1 MPNTTK
7 RLFNFDM
14 ERVTGLKSRRAVP
27 DSGSAG
33 ENLES
38 DSLRNYNPREEN
50 IESPFQEEYFLP
62 EDAQYAYAL
71 SYTFVVIPRFRTHH
85 LIGDLARSLEPWV
98 QDICISHAWRLEILT
113 IRPEY
118 MQLSV
123 SVLPTTTPGAFINQ
137 ICRHTSKQIFEDFP
151 RFQRE
156 NVSREFWA
164 PSFFFMQGIH
174 PAIDA
179 SMVEEFIVST
189 REKQGFS
196 SARGT

>member
-1 MPNTTK
+1 MPNTSK

-14 ERVTGLKSRRAVP
+14 ERVTGLKSRRAAP
-27 DSGSAG
+27 DPGNSEGNRDPDAPG
-33 ENLES
+33 G
-38 DSLRNYNPREEN
+38 DRAREEN
-50 IESPFQEEYFLP
+50 IESPFQEEFFLP
-62 EDAQYAYAL
+62 DDAQYAYAL
-71 SYTFVVIPRFRTHH
+71 SYTFIVIPRFRTHH
-85 LIGDLARSLEPWV
+85 LLGDLARSLEPWV
-98 QDICISHAWRLEILT
+98 RDICISHAWRLEFLT

-118 MQLSV
+118 MQLSA
-123 SVLPTTTPGAFINQ
+123 SVLPTTTAGVFINQ

-156 NVSREFWA
+156 NVSGEFWA
-164 PSFFFMQGIH
+164 PSYFFVQGIH
-174 PAIDA
+174 PVIDG